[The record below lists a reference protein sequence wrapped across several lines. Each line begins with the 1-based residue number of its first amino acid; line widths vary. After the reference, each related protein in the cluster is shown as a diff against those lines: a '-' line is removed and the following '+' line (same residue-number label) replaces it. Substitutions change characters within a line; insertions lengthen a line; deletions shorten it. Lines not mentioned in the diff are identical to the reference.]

1 MLQLKVEG
9 MSCGH
14 CVKAVSKA
22 VGSVQPGAKVD
33 IDLASGQ
40 VTVASTDQAQ
50 AISAAIEEA
59 GYTVLS
65 SALR

>member
-14 CVKAVSKA
+14 CVKAVTKA
-22 VGSVQPGAKVD
+22 VEAVSPGAQVD
-33 IDLASGQ
+33 IDLAGGLVS
-40 VTVASTDQAQ
+40 VTGADNAP
-50 AISAAIEEA
+50 AISAAIEDA

-65 SALR
+65 ADPR